1 MIGHAGWTD
10 RMTIAPEVIAT
21 VTAAAVFAAV
31 LCMSHCL
38 IARRER
44 KAEHAKREAHL
55 RNTGA

>member
-1 MIGHAGWTD
+1 
-10 RMTIAPEVIAT
+10 MTIAPEVIAT